1 MSTIPTTSAEARS
14 KSASSN
20 STSKSS
26 PNSNNQKNNLSGI
39 ERRRRKRAKISA
51 QVHVRVVNS
60 PEPFEEVCKSVDV
73 SRDGLLFTSAR
84 AGYWKGQMLEVTFPY
99 STAAGDFNTAQ
110 KAEVVRVESSAAG
123 SQQHGVAVQFCAAK
137 ADAKSEKKVPA
148 GASSTSIVAGGP
160 YASNGAYASNTKL
173 SVADPFV
180 DSPLA
185 HSHATQKAS
194 SAAASAAVKQQA
206 IVLAVES
213 DPRTAD
219 IMRNILQSDGYTVI
233 VVPTAQQALEVLRT
247 TVPAVFLAE
256 VEGEDMTGHDL
267 CLIIK
272 RNDRLQRVP
281 VILLTRSAQPADY
294 SASHQLG
301 AVVCM
306 AKPFKPERLL
316 HVVRLVAPPPSQKSV
331 YGASRVAGSTIE
343 RTL

>member
-1 MSTIPTTSAEARS
+1 MSPIPTTSAEARS

-20 STSKSS
+20 PKSS
-26 PNSNNQKNNLSGI
+26 SNSNTPKNNLSGI

-84 AGYWKGQMLEVTFPY
+84 AGYLKGQILEVTFPY

-110 KAEVVRVESSAAG
+110 KAEVVRVESSPSG

-137 ADAKSEKKVPA
+137 ADAKSEKKVPTGA
-148 GASSTSIVAGGP
+148 GALGGA
-160 YASNGAYASNTKL
+160 YASNGAYASKTKL

-185 HSHATQKAS
+185 HSAATQEAS
-194 SAAASAAVKQQA
+194 SAAANAAVKQQA

-213 DPRTAD
+213 DQRTAD

-233 VVPTAQQALEVLRT
+233 VVPTAHQALEVLRT

-256 VEGEDMTGHDL
+256 VEGEDMSGHDL

-331 YGASRVAGSTIE
+331 YGATRLGSSTID

>member
-14 KSASSN
+14 KSATSG
-20 STSKSS
+20 SKSS
-26 PNSNNQKNNLSGI
+26 SNSNNQKRNLSGI
-39 ERRRRKRAKISA
+39 ERRRSKSAKISA

-73 SRDGLLFTSAR
+73 SRDDLLFTSAR

-99 STAAGDFNTAQ
+99 STAAAALNTAQ
-110 KAEVVRVESSAAG
+110 QAEVVRVESSAG
-123 SQQHGVAVQFCAAK
+123 GQHGVAVQVCAAK
-137 ADAKSEKKVPA
+137 ADARSEKKVP
-148 GASSTSIVAGGP
+148 GASYGLKAEEPFADRG
-160 YASNGAYASNTKL
+160 YANAFSPVVEASKGAASP
-173 SVADPFV
+173 A
-180 DSPLA
+180 A
-185 HSHATQKAS
+185 AS
-194 SAAASAAVKQQA
+194 SAAKQQS

-213 DPRTAD
+213 DPRTAE

-233 VVPTAQQALEVLRT
+233 VVPDAQQALEILRT

-272 RNDRLQRVP
+272 RNDRLRRVP

-316 HVVRLVAPPPSQKSV
+316 HVVRLVAPPPSQRSV
-331 YGASRVAGSTIE
+331 YGARLAGSAIE